1 VYVVN
6 NALPL
11 HERRRRKFWFL
22 LAYFGSL
29 PPALVASLSAA
40 KATALRK
47 ALLTAMLVA
56 LFGEYRRS
64 AAHNPAYW
72 GERFVDARGTLQHV
86 HVRVQNLIFDYPVV
100 AAWTMTLQNRACFCC
115 ARLAGTFH
123 LFAPKSRARSTAREK
138 ALVEQA
144 FADHPHSRAA
154 RADSLRPHG
163 LHPERNPL
171 WALSELGLDPYLGIT
186 FSPLHMI
193 YEGIWKVI
201 VEGAFAL
208 VFASMTRSAFSA
220 LGRRI
225 DAWIVTHIAPTPFR
239 KTGFG
244 RGISHYFYASLVHNN
259 PWEVQVRFG
268 KITTKDTWRDLMRF
282 FRMLVFDLLPDN
294 QQLAQL
300 LTDYLEW
307 VRLALRLSQT
317 DASLL
322 HAETYCEA
330 WLDGMVACFGKESI
344 WNRIKAHAPTH
355 LREMVTRNASVLF
368 NDDALGE
375 SAHIEGAKEPWE
387 HTNHINVAPQMA
399 ATVARRDTLRLLRLR
414 AHELRTPAAAAAV
427 VHESWQPLTWT
438 ISSWLGHSKSSSCR
452 P

>member
-268 KITTKDTWRDLMRF
+268 KINP
-282 FRMLVFDLLPDN
+282 LPPS
-294 QQLAQL
+294 LSL
-300 LTDYLEW
+300 SLTLT
-307 VRLALRLSQT
+307 LTLTLTIHPLPSHPSPLS
-317 DASLL
+317 SLIPHPSPL
-322 HAETYCEA
+322 SP
-330 WLDGMVACFGKESI
+330 L
-344 WNRIKAHAPTH
+344 PTPLSPSH
-355 LREMVTRNASVLF
+355 
-368 NDDALGE
+368 
-375 SAHIEGAKEPWE
+375 
-387 HTNHINVAPQMA
+387 
-399 ATVARRDTLRLLRLR
+399 
-414 AHELRTPAAAAAV
+414 
-427 VHESWQPLTWT
+427 PLTLSPSPLSPLPSPLSPLT
-438 ISSWLGHSKSSSCR
+438 LSPLPPSPPHPPSHLPSL
-452 P
+452 PPP